1 MAMKVSKTTIDGPL
15 VIEPVVYG
23 DERGFFLESF
33 RTDVLAE
40 AGVQVD
46 FLQGNHSRS
55 RRGVVRGMHFQP
67 GQLKLVECVRGAIFD
82 VACDIRVGSTTF
94 GQWVGYQLDDENHR
108 QLLVPDGFAHGFCVL
123 SEVAD
128 VTYKVSAYYNP
139 STEGGFRYDDP
150 EVGIDWSVD
159 AAELIASERDRA
171 APTLAQ
177 LVESLPFT
185 YAA

>member
-1 MAMKVSKTTIDGPL
+1 V
-15 VIEPVVYG
+15 
-23 DERGFFLESF
+23 
-33 RTDVLAE
+33 
-40 AGVQVD
+40 
-46 FLQGNHSRS
+46 
-55 RRGVVRGMHFQP
+55 
-67 GQLKLVECVRGAIFD
+67 KLVECVRGAIFD

-94 GQWVGYQLDDENHR
+94 GQWVGYRLDDENHR

-159 AAELIASERDRA
+159 AAELIASERDRT

-177 LVESLPFT
+177 LAESLPFT